1 MSEPT
6 ELSGC
11 VTPTANPP
19 NAFPVIAGIDRERA
33 EISSGQDRAFFLDM
47 LALFIDEFEH
57 VGESVRAEVGR
68 GDPTAATRRLHNL
81 RGNAGNLGA
90 MDLMSAA
97 RTLELS
103 IPDNPPDL
111 DSQIE
116 ALCSQVQALV
126 QAATPWLSE
135 PNEKSTRYPAVIDR
149 EKLSALRQA
158 LMQSNLVALSLH
170 AELEPAFSA
179 HHDQESL
186 RDLNQAIRQLRF
198 EDALSWLDKHEPPNS
213 P

>member
-11 VTPTANPP
+11 VTPTPNPP
-19 NAFPVIAGIDRERA
+19 NGFPVIAGIDRERA
-33 EISSGQDRAFFLDM
+33 EISSGQDRAFFIDM

-57 VGESVRAEVGR
+57 VGESLRAEVSR
-68 GDPTAATRRLHNL
+68 GDLTAATRRLHNL

-116 ALCSQVQALV
+116 AFCSQVQALV
-126 QAATPWLSE
+126 QAATPWLAD
-135 PNEKSTRYPAVIDR
+135 PNEKSTRYSSVIDR
-149 EKLSALRQA
+149 DKLSALRQA